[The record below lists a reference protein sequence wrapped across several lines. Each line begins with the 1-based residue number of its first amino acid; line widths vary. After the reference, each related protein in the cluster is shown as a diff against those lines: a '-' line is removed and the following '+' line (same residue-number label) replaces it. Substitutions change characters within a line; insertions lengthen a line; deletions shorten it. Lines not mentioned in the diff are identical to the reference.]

1 MDTLLKK
8 LDPGNFSN
16 YKEFIR
22 ALLIEGLAN
31 TEFTFD
37 ELNYNLLNKE
47 TTAFFKFSHRKPDE
61 HVCEKAIS
69 YFDTYATESI
79 KSYGNWTCPDNWR
92 HGIVPSSYITL
103 WHCVCFILWRTML
116 GVERFTIIS
125 GGANGVD
132 LEAERFARDF
142 GLPVK
147 ILVPP
152 CHPRSKDLP
161 PLTHQQLGEA
171 IPITNQVSN
180 RLNKPLS
187 NPISLQYIHRNYH
200 VVKQAEMVL
209 AFTSFQPESNLCF
222 GGTSWAVEMAKL
234 LNKILY
240 VYDVQRHIWF
250 WYRHDQDLF
259 YACDQMSEDQFALH
273 TFLPKTAIVGTR
285 NIYDFPDALLK
296 LQDTFKRSLNIPL

>member
-1 MDTLLKK
+1 
-8 LDPGNFSN
+8 
-16 YKEFIR
+16 
-22 ALLIEGLAN
+22 
-31 TEFTFD
+31 
-37 ELNYNLLNKE
+37 
-47 TTAFFKFSHRKPDE
+47 
-61 HVCEKAIS
+61 
-69 YFDTYATESI
+69 
-79 KSYGNWTCPDNWR
+79 
-92 HGIVPSSYITL
+92 
-103 WHCVCFILWRTML
+103 ML

-180 RLNKPLS
+180 RLNKLLS

-222 GGTSWAVEMAKL
+222 GGTS
-234 LNKILY
+234 
-240 VYDVQRHIWF
+240 
-250 WYRHDQDLF
+250 
-259 YACDQMSEDQFALH
+259 
-273 TFLPKTAIVGTR
+273 
-285 NIYDFPDALLK
+285 
-296 LQDTFKRSLNIPL
+296 